1 MTTGAM
7 PLADLCVVGTVL
19 RGELLSHL
27 QDFCVGHSIGP
38 TEPRLGSSLCR
49 ITRERLSL
57 LESGEQHYK
66 KKKKKKK
73 K

>member
-1 MTTGAM
+1 MA
-7 PLADLCVVGTVL
+7 PWNLAWGPACV
-19 RGELLSHL
+19 ESHA
-27 QDFCVGHSIGP
+27 SA
-38 TEPRLGSSLCR
+38 
-49 ITRERLSL
+49 LSL